1 MGRLDVVQWGSDRLR
16 VGPWRGDA
24 TVAQVVPPPGQLPS
38 RETIDRCLAELED
51 RGYRTALTSAL
62 TYGEQQPFLDAG
74 FAVHERLHLL
84 RHDLRGIPARPPR
97 IERPL
102 RLRRGRRSDR
112 TAVLAVD
119 GAAFSPFWRFDGR
132 GLDDARAATPNSRFR
147 VADDGEVV
155 GYAVTGRAGTIG
167 YLQRLAVLP
176 HKQRRGIGRA
186 LVLDALV
193 WVQRRGA
200 TSLLVNTQETNT
212 AALELYERTGFER
225 EAYGLAVLEHP
236 LAGDTGRSAHRVD
249 RPIP

>member
-16 VGPWRGDA
+16 VGSWRGDA
-24 TVAQVVPPPGQLPS
+24 TIAQVVPPPGQLPS
-38 RETIDRCLAELED
+38 RGTIDRCLGELGG

-62 TYGEQQPFLDAG
+62 TYAEQQPFLDAG
-74 FAVHERLHLL
+74 FVVHERLHLL
-84 RHDLRGIPARPPR
+84 RHDLHDVPSRPPR
-97 IERPL
+97 PDRSL

-112 TAVLAVD
+112 NAVLAVD
-119 GAAFSPFWRFDGR
+119 AAAFSPFWRFDAR

-147 VADDGEVV
+147 VADDDEVV

-176 HKQRRGIGRA
+176 HRQRHGIGRA

-193 WVQRRGA
+193 WVRKRGA
-200 TSLLVNTQETNT
+200 ASLLVNTQETNG
-212 AALELYERTGFER
+212 AALELYEQMGFER

-236 LAGDTGRSAHRVD
+236 LGANGLEGNDL
-249 RPIP
+249 